1 MSEFK
6 KGDIVIITD
15 ESLIGFF
22 KSRIAVIAVNIEPYY
37 KDDVIYY
44 ELNDRHGNRN
54 YAKFDEI
61 KPIDYS
67 NIVVMVDN
75 EEEYNEIAQILG
87 MTTPYNNLNLI
98 YPDCKKQG
106 STGNSKIGYTPLIS
120 AIYGN
125 RDCID
130 YSEFMY
136 FLKGYYAPEKET
148 YILSDSVIA
157 IQKHASTLIESERVY
172 INSLVNLK
180 SILQKEID
188 NIDNKL
194 KELNNG
200 KA

>member
-1 MSEFK
+1 MNEFK

-15 ESLIGFF
+15 ETLALQRGTRIGVITDKELLHPIYHVKLCSGTIVLIN
-22 KSRIAVIAVNIEPYY
+22 VVN
-37 KDDVIYY
+37 
-44 ELNDRHGNRN
+44 L
-54 YAKFDEI
+54 

-75 EEEYNEIAQILG
+75 EEEYNDIAQILG
-87 MTTPYNNLNLI
+87 MRALYDNDCLI
-98 YPDCKKQG
+98 YPDTKKKG
-106 STGNSKIGYTPLIS
+106 HTSKSKIEHTNTS
-120 AIYGN
+120 ASH
-125 RDCID
+125 DCID

-148 YILSDSVIA
+148 YILSDSLIA
-157 IQKHASTLIESERVY
+157 IQKHASILIESERVY
-172 INSLVNLK
+172 INSLINLK